1 MTFYIY
7 RNFII
12 NVKVLI
18 NLVILQLILPLN
30 FSKTDKS
37 NIYGV
42 DFYYSGS
49 HYPRIDGSVYFYH
62 KFDQINDYLNMID
75 NLLDQFDMMINKPK

>member
-12 NVKVLI
+12 NVKVL
-18 NLVILQLILPLN
+18 NLVILQLILP
-30 FSKTDKS
+30 FKISKTDKS
-37 NIYGV
+37 IIYGV

-49 HYPRIDGSVYFYH
+49 HFPRIEGST

>member
-18 NLVILQLILPLN
+18 NLVILQLIYPLN

-49 HYPRIDGSVYFYH
+49 HFPRIDGST